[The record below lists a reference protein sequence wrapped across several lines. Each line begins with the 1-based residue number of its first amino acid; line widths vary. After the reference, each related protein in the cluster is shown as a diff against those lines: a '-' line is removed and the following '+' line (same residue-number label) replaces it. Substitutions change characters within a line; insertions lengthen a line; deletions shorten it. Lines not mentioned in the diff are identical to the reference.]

1 MMLVLAGACL
11 SAPNTQF
18 RRTSTGDLE
27 RVHGVGTEK
36 TLQMDKRSP
45 AKATQVVPP
54 TEMPGQFGGP
64 ARQLPFGLVTP
75 EKPGQYSRVVYNR
88 VPKCGST
95 SLEAI
100 IRRQAA
106 DRRFSFVRSSD
117 FVNNS
122 LDVGEQRANY

>member
-27 RVHGVGTEK
+27 RVHGAGTEK

-75 EKPGQYSRVVYNR
+75 SPLSSLTWLAAALGSSRLR
-88 VPKCGST
+88 GT
-95 SLEAI
+95 
-100 IRRQAA
+100 
-106 DRRFSFVRSSD
+106 
-117 FVNNS
+117 
-122 LDVGEQRANY
+122 